1 MMSRLL
7 RILILI
13 FWLELGLA
21 LLLVPWSDFWEINF
35 FLYQYPALAL
45 LVKNAFFRGAISGL
59 GLVDIYLALEMFRHR
74 TDPIAPRA

>member
-1 MMSRLL
+1 MTRLL
-7 RILILI
+7 RILLLI

-45 LVKNAFFRGAISGL
+45 LVKNAFFRGAVSGL
-59 GLVDIYLALEMFRHR
+59 GLMDIYLALEAFRYRSQPLGPR
-74 TDPIAPRA
+74 T